1 MPSPLEEELW
11 DRNARAATCGH
22 KDRSVCCPG
31 GGRGTHT
38 AAGGNGV
45 DLPCEDGM
53 AEGTGAWESSRSC
66 RAEHTSPRQ
75 DRLQGLRRPLQ
86 LTLGLGCSATRDCF
100 RNRRGKRRE
109 RPARVGSSA
118 AKQAG
123 TGIICSPYAN
133 LLCHCL
139 AIFRSHWRI

>member
-1 MPSPLEEELW
+1 MYMTEVAGAQQDAPALS
-11 DRNARAATCGH
+11 RT
-22 KDRSVCCPG
+22 RS
-31 GGRGTHT
+31 RG
-38 AAGGNGV
+38 
-45 DLPCEDGM
+45 
-53 AEGTGAWESSRSC
+53 SR
-66 RAEHTSPRQ
+66 
-75 DRLQGLRRPLQ
+75 GPLQ

-139 AIFRSHWRI
+139 PIFRSHWRI